1 MLPSSRDPVPRRQVP
16 DLQCD
21 GRGPPPRRRS
31 GVLPAVAEG
40 ALHDLRPEGADAAP
54 IVRRHRTETQTRS
67 IDRRRRTA
75 DQVPAGPRSAGGHR
89 PPHGRPRRPAPLR
102 TVPRL
107 DSHSARP
114 TCTCS
119 LADPVTLFDCGPNTP
134 ATENALLLG
143 LAAIGVAPEQVA
155 RIVVSHGHP
164 DHYGMAPRL
173 RETSGAQILVGER
186 DLPKLADG
194 SMLVATG
201 RLLLQAGM
209 PMEELVEIGER
220 ERKLGPGIRPEIEEA
235 TALRGGERIAF
246 DGFELEVLHLPG
258 QTAGHI
264 CLYHQASG
272 ILFSG
277 DTLLLDISP
286 NPLLEP
292 DPIDPTDRRRSLI
305 EYLASL
311 DRLSTLPLTRV
322 FPGHGP
328 PIEDPRAVIEEMR
341 SHHRRRTETLAHML
355 DEEGKSAWV
364 SVRRR

>member
-1 MLPSSRDPVPRRQVP
+1 MPRHESGLVFERIVVPTPYAV
-16 DLQCD
+16 
-21 GRGPPPRRRS
+21 GPAN
-31 GVLPAVAEG
+31 VYVF
-40 ALHDLRPEGADAAP
+40 
-54 IVRRHRTETQTRS
+54 T
-67 IDRRRRTA
+67 
-75 DQVPAGPRSAGGHR
+75 
-89 PPHGRPRRPAPLR
+89 
-102 TVPRL
+102 
-107 DSHSARP
+107 
-114 TCTCS
+114 
-119 LADPVTLFDCGPNTP
+119 ADPVTLFDCGPNTP

-155 RIVVSHGHP
+155 RIVISHGHP

-173 RETSGAQILVGER
+173 RQIAGAQILVGER
-186 DLPKLADG
+186 DLPTLADG

-201 RLLLQAGM
+201 PLLLQAGM

-258 QTAGHI
+258 HTAGHI

-292 DPIDPTDRRRSLI
+292 DPMDPTERRRSLI

-328 PIEDPRAVIEEMR
+328 PIEDPRTVIEEMR

-355 DEEGKSAWV
+355 DEEGKSAWQLANELFPRLEGFDNFLAV
-364 SVRRR
+364 SEVVAHVDLLVDQGVAEPVQRDGITLYRRTAS